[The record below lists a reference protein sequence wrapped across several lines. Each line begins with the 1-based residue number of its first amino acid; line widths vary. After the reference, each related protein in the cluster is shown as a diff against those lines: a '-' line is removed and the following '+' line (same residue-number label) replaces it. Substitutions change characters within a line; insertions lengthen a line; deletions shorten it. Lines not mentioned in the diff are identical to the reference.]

1 MMAVMGVGLT
11 ALESKDMTLCGE
23 KNVFGDYCRMPLYY
37 LNSKDESLRDV
48 ACGMCGS
55 EIDCQGFIMN
65 VNFCHE
71 CKEERNSILQF
82 CMRHSPADQLQKKEK
97 LQ

>member
-11 ALESKDMTLCGE
+11 ALERKDMTLCGE
-23 KNVFGDYCRMPLYY
+23 KNVFGDYWRMPIYY
-37 LNSKDESLRDV
+37 SKDESLRDV
-48 ACGMCGS
+48 SCGMCGS

-82 CMRHSPADQLQKKEK
+82 CMRHSPADSVAEK
-97 LQ
+97 RKVAIV